1 MKTIVQLGLNFL
13 LNAVWQVAAIALA
26 AVVGNY
32 LLRSVTR
39 FRHALWVIALVMSL
53 ALPILSVIVSI
64 KSEAAPAV
72 SEQNK
77 IIQPIVVAPA
87 SIVPSEVPP
96 ATTSVRPGFRVSQ
109 RVAIV
114 VLIAFLVLLAY
125 RAAKLSRAWV
135 KTRAIQRSAAL
146 FEPDAHLAAIIE
158 RCQSALGANS
168 AKICSSRL
176 IKTPATVGFLNPL
189 VILPDELLSDGD
201 ASALTA
207 AIGHEL
213 VHVARRDY
221 LLNLIYELMFLPLS
235 FHPAAALMK
244 RQITK
249 TRELRCDELVVER
262 LLHHEVYA
270 RSLVRLAGWALPLNR
285 RAQTIVVGIADA
297 DILEVRIMSLLK
309 RTKSSLRRNIVLVSA
324 AALLL
329 AVPGVVAAAFAIN
342 FTIEPGFQ
350 EPSRAAKERRET
362 EERAQQEMK
371 VGWETEIQELKQK
384 IARETDATVKAKLE
398 QELRQRMEER
408 DKTVFTFDRGGQVFA
423 ARIRADGN
431 AEFEAQQKN
440 ELAKAAKISM
450 DQAIQ
455 IATSASPGKVIEC
468 SLVGERWKEPGELAK
483 PSKVLYHVVIL
494 SGDDANPVTYH
505 VMVNAIDGSVVTVN
519 KEGIKRENPEFL
531 YERRREPIKGGVLN
545 GKAISMPAPE
555 YPEIAKQAK
564 ASGSVTVEITIDE
577 TGHVI
582 EARAVSGHPL
592 LQAAAVAAARQAIF
606 APTRLEGE
614 PVKVGGA
621 VVYNFVAQ

>member
-13 LNAVWQVAAIALA
+13 LNAIWQVTAIALA
-26 AVVGNY
+26 AMVGNY

-39 FRHALWVIALVMSL
+39 FRHALWVIALIMSL
-53 ALPILSVIVSI
+53 ALPVLSVIVSF
-64 KSEAAPAV
+64 KGEAAPAV
-72 SEQNK
+72 SEQSK
-77 IIQPIVVAPA
+77 IIQPVIVAQANMVA
-87 SIVPSEVPP
+87 SDVPP
-96 ATTSVRPGFRVSQ
+96 ATTSATPGFHVNQ
-109 RVAIV
+109 RVALV

-125 RAAKLSRAWV
+125 RAAKLSRAWL

-146 FEPDAHLAAIIE
+146 FEPDADLAAIIE

-168 AKICSSRL
+168 ASICSSGM

-189 VILPDELLSDGD
+189 VILPEELLSDGD
-201 ASALTA
+201 ANALTA

-362 EERAQQEMK
+362 EERAEQEMK
-371 VGWETEIQELKQK
+371 AGWETEIQELKQK
-384 IARETDATVKAKLE
+384 IERETDATIKAKLE

-408 DKTVFTFDRGGQVFA
+408 EKTVFTFDRNGQVFT
-423 ARIRADGN
+423 ARMRADGN

-455 IATSASPGKVIEC
+455 IATSTSPGKVIEC
-468 SLVGERWKEPGELAK
+468 SLVGEHWSAPGELAK
-483 PSKVLYHVVIL
+483 TSKVLYHVVIL
-494 SGDDANPVTYH
+494 SGDEANPMTMH
-505 VMVNAIDGSVVTVN
+505 VLVNAVDGSVVKTE
-519 KEGIKRENPEFL
+519 KEERKRENPEFL
-531 YERRREPIKGGVLN
+531 YESRREPIKGGVLN

-564 ASGSVTVEITIDE
+564 ASGSVTVVVMVDE

-592 LQAAAVAAARQAIF
+592 LQAAAVAAARKAIF

-614 PVKVGGA
+614 PVKVGGE